1 MEDIL
6 NNSNK
11 KYVSAFKAG
20 GKSNLGILK
29 GSIKNINEDENA
41 KNLRL
46 TIDIEQKKVKNIR

>member
-6 NNSNK
+6 NNSNE

-20 GKSNLGILK
+20 DKYNIGILK

-41 KNLRL
+41 KY
-46 TIDIEQKKVKNIR
+46 KVNNRQGYTKSRKNIR